1 MASPQSLSR
10 SELKRRH
17 KRLFSLVEELLALSD
32 QHLKVLSIGEEFY
45 QEIRQCRGLKKE
57 ARKRN
62 IKYLAKM
69 LQQEDVAT
77 LLTELARYQGSRL
90 RQTQWEHHAKRLRD
104 EIINEALVT
113 REWAEQHDEQWEM
126 SWPSETLSQLTNSY
140 GDLDEKEIRSLA
152 HQYGRSRNNRY
163 YRELY
168 RMILAAIKKQEL
180 STQLGSER
188 GDA

>member
-1 MASPQSLSR
+1 VSR
-10 SELKRRH
+10 AKKRGTQT
-17 KRLFSLVEELLALSD
+17 KY
-32 QHLKVLSIGEEFY
+32 KVSG
-45 QEIRQCRGLKKE
+45 
-57 ARKRN
+57 
-62 IKYLAKM
+62 KM

-104 EIINEALVT
+104 EIINEALVA

-126 SWPSETLSQLTNSY
+126 SWPSETISQLTNSY

-180 STQLGSER
+180 STQLGSEK

>member
-32 QHLKVLSIGEEFY
+32 QHLKVLSISEEFC

-104 EIINEALVT
+104 EIINEALV
-113 REWAEQHDEQWEM
+113 
-126 SWPSETLSQLTNSY
+126 SQRV
-140 GDLDEKEIRSLA
+140 G
-152 HQYGRSRNNRY
+152 
-163 YRELY
+163 
-168 RMILAAIKKQEL
+168 
-180 STQLGSER
+180 
-188 GDA
+188 